1 MNHTLD
7 QFADNPIIDELVS
20 WPPRSQAISSVRAS
34 CPLFRQPFLEIT
46 LDNGETLTRRYSK
59 DGFPGYWAEAMV
71 ILQTLTSIELI
82 SDVKVAELSE
92 TNEFI
97 KQILAEQEASIA
109 EASMMF
115 ENGMYKQYLWQF
127 GKDYKGLPPQ
137 VEQNIAV
144 AQSRLAG
151 E

>member
-7 QFADNPIIDELVS
+7 QFADNPIIDELVC
-20 WPPRSQAISSVRAS
+20 WPPRPQAIRSIRAS

-46 LDNGETLTRRYSK
+46 LENDEMLTRHFSK

-71 ILQTLTSIELI
+71 ILQTLTPIELI
-82 SDVKVAELSE
+82 SDVKVAELSD
-92 TNEFI
+92 TDEFI
-97 KQILAEQEASIA
+97 KQILAEQEASVA

-127 GKDYKGLPPQ
+127 GPDYKGLPPE
-137 VEQNIAV
+137 VEENIAI
-144 AQSRLAG
+144 AQSRLTG